1 MFQSWWH
8 LVQTCELGKCC
19 SIPIPSVAPMWV
31 YVATKFSLGHS
42 QIWLLILCDVQ
53 VQFDRPLNF
62 HCCSTLRERG
72 HSWASS
78 SRRNVEAARYE
89 ERQTLTNC
97 SPETKIRK
105 LPSLTATSKSAD
117 RLMDRVRTYC
127 NQLLYLGQCTFT
139 LYNTPYEV
147 YLKLYLCD
155 MNDYTVE
162 SFWGFSIFIG
172 FYQSTSS
179 ICCFACF
186 ALQKRATERDERQ
199 MKRRH
204 LIQGEPV

>member
-1 MFQSWWH
+1 MFQSWWY
-8 LVQTCELGKCC
+8 LVQTCEVGKCC

-31 YVATKFSLGHS
+31 YAGTKFSLGHS

-62 HCCSTLRERG
+62 HCCSTLREG

-117 RLMDRVRTYC
+117 RLMDRLCTYY
-127 NQLLYLGQCTFT
+127 NPTALRFTFT
-139 LYNTPYEV
+139 IYNMPYNV
-147 YLKLYLCD
+147 YLKLHLCD
-155 MNDYTVE
+155 MDNYTVE
-162 SFWGFSIFIG
+162 PFWGFSIFIG
-172 FYQSTSS
+172 FYQSTS
-179 ICCFACF
+179 
-186 ALQKRATERDERQ
+186 
-199 MKRRH
+199 
-204 LIQGEPV
+204 

>member
-1 MFQSWWH
+1 MFQSWWY

-31 YVATKFSLGHS
+31 YAGTKFSLGHS
-42 QIWLLILCDVQ
+42 QIWLLILWDVQ
-53 VQFDRPLNF
+53 AQFDRPLNF
-62 HCCSTLRERG
+62 DCCSTPREG

-117 RLMDRVRTYC
+117 RLMDRLRTYC
-127 NQLLYLGQCTFT
+127 NPTAILGAMYNVHLQFTTCRTMYNCIPYNALVRPERLLCLE
-139 LYNTPYEV
+139 P
-147 YLKLYLCD
+147 
-155 MNDYTVE
+155 
-162 SFWGFSIFIG
+162 FWGFSIFIG
-172 FYQSTSS
+172 FYQSTS
-179 ICCFACF
+179 
-186 ALQKRATERDERQ
+186 
-199 MKRRH
+199 
-204 LIQGEPV
+204 

>member
-1 MFQSWWH
+1 MFQSWWY
-8 LVQTCELGKCC
+8 LVQTCEVGKCC

-31 YVATKFSLGHS
+31 YAGTKFSLGHS

-72 HSWASS
+72 HGWASS

-117 RLMDRVRTYC
+117 RLMVRLRTYC
-127 NQLLYLGQCTFT
+127 NPTAGILGT
-139 LYNTPYEV
+139 LYIYNLQHAV
-147 YLKLYLCD
+147 HLCD

-162 SFWGFSIFIG
+162 PFWGFSI
-172 FYQSTSS
+172 
-179 ICCFACF
+179 
-186 ALQKRATERDERQ
+186 
-199 MKRRH
+199 
-204 LIQGEPV
+204 P